1 MSAVNTNC
9 LEGMACPE
17 CGYTERFKIIALT
30 TATIADDGCEDHA
43 DFEYDES
50 ARCECVGCGHVATVG
65 AFYGRPPKLA
75 FPEEQR
81 MAVISTGHV
90 TEEDSEAIP
99 RLIRNGTINGM
110 TREHGWM
117 ISVSSNDGDLP
128 RLHAILNAARE
139 SGFHWVLLDCDGD
152 TVDGLEVFDW

>member
-1 MSAVNTNC
+1 
-9 LEGMACPE
+9 
-17 CGYTERFKIIALT
+17 
-30 TATIADDGCEDHA
+30 
-43 DFEYDES
+43 
-50 ARCECVGCGHVATVG
+50 VG

-99 RLIRNGTINGM
+99 RLIRNGSINGM